1 MQVNRNAPRSRL
13 WSGVES
19 IFQILSMCRA
29 GAASLVSQPES
40 LVASLFLAGLAG
52 SVSHCAG
59 MCGPFVIG
67 QVTADAAKIATGYG
81 EWRRAGAAL
90 LLPYHAGR
98 TTTYAA
104 LGAMAGASTSI
115 FASTDSFA
123 WISAVLLVCGAALMA
138 AQAVGLATRVPAPQE
153 KLLRRLAAPLIVS
166 RTPWARFALGI
177 VLGFLPCGLIYGALG
192 IAAGSGSALR
202 GALAMAAFAAGTV
215 PALIAIAWGGML
227 LRRRYQAAMRWV
239 AVPLLALN
247 AALMLALAGSRLSSA
262 VLLP

>member
-1 MQVNRNAPRSRL
+1 
-13 WSGVES
+13 
-19 IFQILSMCRA
+19 MCRA
-29 GAASLVSQPES
+29 GVASLASQPES
-40 LVASLFLAGLAG
+40 LIASLFLAGLAG

-67 QVTADAAKIATGYG
+67 QVTADAGRIATGYG

-104 LGAMAGASTSI
+104 LGATAGASTSL
-115 FASTDSFA
+115 FESTEAFA
-123 WISAVLLVCGAALMA
+123 WISALLLACGAAVMA
-138 AQAVGLATRVPAPQE
+138 AQAVGLATRIPAPQE
-153 KLLRRLAAPLIVS
+153 KLLRRLAAPLLLS
-166 RTPWARFALGI
+166 RAPRARFALGI

-192 IAAGSGSALR
+192 IAAGSGSAAR

-215 PALIAIAWGGML
+215 PALVALAWGGMM
-227 LRRRYQAAMRWV
+227 LRRRYQEAVRWV

-247 AALMLALAGSRLSSA
+247 AALMFALAGSRLSSA